1 MGFSRAS
8 KFFIIFFITII
19 AIGCCIAGFGFGA
32 IYAGNRH
39 VTEADMLK
47 EFQPSLPSTLLD
59 IHGDVI
65 TEFFAEQKRDI
76 IPVDELPKELI
87 YAIITREDKN
97 FFQHKGFSFKGT
109 VRAALNIALNR
120 YVSGGS
126 TITQQVAG
134 ANYANRSLKTI
145 KRKLIELWWAFQL
158 EKNLTKNEI
167 LEMYLNESYF
177 GHTTYGVEAASQFY
191 FKHSARNI
199 SIAESAT
206 LTN

>member
-8 KFFIIFFITII
+8 KFFIVFFIVC
-19 AIGCCIAGFGFGA
+19 IGIGSILAGAGLGA
-32 IYAGNRH
+32 IYAANRH
-39 VTEADMLK
+39 VTEADMIK

-97 FFQHKGFSFKGT
+97 FFQHRGFSFKGT
-109 VRAALNIALNR
+109 VRAAMNIALKR

-134 ANYANRSLKTI
+134 NNYANRSLKTI
-145 KRKLIELWWAFQL
+145 KRKLIEVGFPAG
-158 EKNLTKNEI
+158 EKP
-167 LEMYLNESYF
+167 YQGRDS
-177 GHTTYGVEAASQFY
+177 
-191 FKHSARNI
+191 
-199 SIAESAT
+199 
-206 LTN
+206 

>member
-76 IPVDELPKELI
+76 IPGTRISSSTRVSASREQSGLP
-87 YAIITREDKN
+87 
-97 FFQHKGFSFKGT
+97 
-109 VRAALNIALNR
+109 
-120 YVSGGS
+120 
-126 TITQQVAG
+126 
-134 ANYANRSLKTI
+134 
-145 KRKLIELWWAFQL
+145 
-158 EKNLTKNEI
+158 
-167 LEMYLNESYF
+167 
-177 GHTTYGVEAASQFY
+177 
-191 FKHSARNI
+191 
-199 SIAESAT
+199 
-206 LTN
+206 

>member
-19 AIGCCIAGFGFGA
+19 AFGSCIAGFGFGA

-126 TITQQVAG
+126 TITQQLV
-134 ANYANRSLKTI
+134 
-145 KRKLIELWWAFQL
+145 
-158 EKNLTKNEI
+158 KNLYFDFSKLSSWRKTLQRTKS
-167 LEMYLNESYF
+167 LRC
-177 GHTTYGVEAASQFY
+177 T
-191 FKHSARNI
+191 
-199 SIAESAT
+199 
-206 LTN
+206 